1 MPAFAIQSLLA
12 VAQTSTPSSLPWN
25 IVAHHAYMF
34 HPHGGL
40 EWHWVHVTLSP
51 PDSAAAQSDSA
62 L

>member
-1 MPAFAIQSLLA
+1 MPAFAIQSLLT
-12 VAQTSTPSSLPWN
+12 VAQTSTPASPRN

-40 EWHWVHVTLSP
+40 EWHWVHVTHSP
-51 PDSAAAQSDSA
+51 PDSAAAQSDMV